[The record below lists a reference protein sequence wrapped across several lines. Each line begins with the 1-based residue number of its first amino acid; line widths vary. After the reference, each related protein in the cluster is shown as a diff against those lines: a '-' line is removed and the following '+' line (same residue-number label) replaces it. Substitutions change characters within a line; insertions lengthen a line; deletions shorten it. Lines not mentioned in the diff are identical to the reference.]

1 MQITERHEQM
11 VAKQRTARRQDKQ
24 HPLLIRDDGVLYP
37 NVPLVAAKP
46 NFRVYTGDPK
56 ASLKDRLQY
65 IKMGGLRRVPQ
76 LVNTEPPPFD
86 VGKATK
92 EEILTFA
99 VEEFGVGLDDT
110 KPLARL
116 REDLVAL
123 AKSIDGSA

>member
-1 MQITERHEQM
+1 MQITEAHEQRAAQARA
-11 VAKQRTARRQDKQ
+11 AKRQDKN

-37 NVPLVAAKP
+37 NVPLVAKKA
-46 NFRVYTGDPK
+46 NFRVYTGNPK
-56 ASLKDRLQY
+56 ASLKERLQY
-65 IKMGGLRRVPQ
+65 IKMGGLRRVPE

-92 EEILTFA
+92 EEIMVFA
-99 VEEFGVGLDDT
+99 VEEFGVTLDET

-123 AKSIDGSA
+123 AKSVDAS